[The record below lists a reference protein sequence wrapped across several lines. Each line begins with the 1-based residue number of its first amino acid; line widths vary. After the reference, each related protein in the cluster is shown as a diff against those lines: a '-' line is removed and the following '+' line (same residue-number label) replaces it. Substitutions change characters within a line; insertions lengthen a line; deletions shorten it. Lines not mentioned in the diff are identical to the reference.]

1 MVAKYKVPYLCGS
14 TRSREQIIEVQKQLT
29 FDGDIVI
36 SIGLNG
42 HAGDDEVWLD
52 GVKSMLEMH
61 RRKNEMADSICVIN
75 PEGYFCESSQG
86 EIEYARYEGLG
97 IMYLE
102 NKSTYGNYCS
112 S

>member
-52 GVKSMLEMH
+52 GVK
-61 RRKNEMADSICVIN
+61 
-75 PEGYFCESSQG
+75 
-86 EIEYARYEGLG
+86 
-97 IMYLE
+97 
-102 NKSTYGNYCS
+102 YG
-112 S
+112 